1 MGGGKGGSGG
11 GSKGGCGGSGGG
23 SGNVGGGSTSKGGGG
38 ASGMMVAPGSGGAAI
53 ISRGAFESN
62 PQGYFAGFRLGFFLN
77 LRRPLRVFTLVPSP
91 SSGEEESFSTLGLP
105 RGILEGEPACYRLA
119 SFVSGTA
126 DRDE

>member
-62 PQGYFAGFRLGFFLN
+62 PQGYFA
-77 LRRPLRVFTLVPSP
+77 VFEISFIVITCAFKWVVAKVDVAVAAKVVAEAAVVALEML
-91 SSGEEESFSTLGLP
+91 EEEAHPKAEVGL
-105 RGILEGEPACYRLA
+105 RE
-119 SFVSGTA
+119 
-126 DRDE
+126 